1 MFKVAGVS
9 VREGQMRVRW
19 ANDMTRVKV
28 LHKTGNTD
36 INMIELPEPMEK
48 GPAVAYL
55 KTTDM
60 YNDARARE
68 AIDAADA
75 KYNGTGETATKQPRV
90 KAEKKTKAEKPAR
103 QPKVKIKAEPAV
115 KSRGTRVAPS
125 LEAIRARAAGAA
137 EDSSKKPQTEE
148 AA

>member
-60 YNDARARE
+60 YKDARARE

-75 KYNGTGETATKQPRV
+75 KYNGTGEAVAKQPRV
-90 KAEKKTKAEKPAR
+90 KSEKKPRAEKPAR
-103 QPKVKIKAEPAV
+103 QPKVKAEPAV
-115 KSRGTRVAPS
+115 KVRGSRVAPS
-125 LEAIRARAAGAA
+125 LEAIRARAANAA
-137 EDSSKKPQTEE
+137 EDSVKKPQTEE